1 VRVVARTATTKLS
14 LEPVLRSQTGALPR
28 LHASVATTA
37 TAVRRTMAVVLLL
50 LALVPW
56 IGRDA
61 LRFVRPNAARPRLSL
76 SNAA

>member
-14 LEPVLRSQTGALPR
+14 LEPVLRSQTGGLPR
-28 LHASVATTA
+28 IQASVATTA
-37 TAVRRTMAVVLLL
+37 TVVRRTMAVVLLL

-61 LRFVRPNAARPRLSL
+61 LRFVRPNTMRPRLSL
-76 SNAA
+76 PNAA